1 MKVYVVTKG
10 EYSDYYIVGVAENL
24 KDANTLKN
32 HFNADYI
39 EVFDTEL
46 NCDNLDE
53 QIKNIIAT
61 GKKFY
66 VVNYSENKYNYYYKQ
81 FVVHEVKDKAIV
93 TKRSCINSE
102 YKYEEY
108 SDYKNKEKYEF
119 WKFFIVAKDEKHA
132 EKIAQDKYAKLKAEK
147 LGL

>member
-10 EYSDYYIVGVAENL
+10 EYSDYYIVGVAESL
-24 KDANTLKN
+24 KDANTLKK

-53 QIKNIIAT
+53 QIKNINAA
-61 GKKFY
+61 GKGFY
-66 VVNYSENKYNYYYKQ
+66 EVNYSENENAYYYKEFIAHRVGDEESQ
-81 FVVHEVKDKAIV
+81 
-93 TKRSCINSE
+93 RSCINGE

-108 SDYKNKEKYEF
+108 FDYKSKEKYELWQF
-119 WKFFIVAKDEKHA
+119 YVVARDDKHA
-132 EKIAQDKYAKLKAEK
+132 KKIAQDKYAKLKAEK